1 MDEVTRTAASVCRGA
16 AVIVAV
22 AVTVCWTAASRA
34 EDDRVVEEPLASQPS
49 AEQQLVDLGANFDA
63 NLFEQQ
69 GNGWVLRGDNG
80 GQMFGRVRVMA
91 NGRQIAPAAAAGDEP
106 RPPESPTFARARAIA
121 EKHLARIDEACEL
134 DDLQRRKLR
143 LAIESDI
150 RRFAEDVDLIRRRY
164 AGVRVNFNDQQ
175 GQKQWQQFQQD
186 VQQCR
191 QRLRGLYDT
200 GSLFAKALPT
210 TLDERQLA
218 GIEREASARRSFR
231 WRDMVVSAL
240 VKMDETLGLDQAQ
253 HDLLEE
259 ILIAREPALRVDEL
273 GPQQENDHVRQ
284 MLVAMILSEGDTDR
298 IKAAVSERQWR
309 TLSLLMNQGKAM
321 RSWIE
326 QQGVLEAPRP

>member
-1 MDEVTRTAASVCRGA
+1 METVIRTAESVRAVA

-22 AVTVCWTAASRA
+22 AVTVWWTAASRA
-34 EDDRVVEEPLASQPS
+34 EDDRAVEEAVASQPP
-49 AEQQLVDLGANFDA
+49 AEQQLVDLGVNFDA
-63 NLFEQQ
+63 NLFESQ
-69 GNGWVLRGDNG
+69 GSGWVLRRDNG
-80 GQMFGRVRVMA
+80 GQAFGRIMV
-91 NGRQIAPAAAAGDEP
+91 NGRQIAPPAAGDEP
-106 RPPESPTFARARAIA
+106 RPPESPTFARARAVA

-134 DDLQRRKLR
+134 DDMQRRKLR

-150 RRFAEDVDLIRRRY
+150 RRFAEDVDVIRRRY
-164 AGVRVNFNDQQ
+164 AGVRVNFNDPQ
-175 GQKQWQQFQQD
+175 GQKQWQQFQLD

-231 WRDMVVSAL
+231 WRDMVVSVL
-240 VKMDETLGLDQAQ
+240 VKMDDTLGLDRAQ

-284 MLVAMILSEGDTDR
+284 MLVAMVLSEADTNR

-326 QQGVLEAPRP
+326 QQGVLEAPRR